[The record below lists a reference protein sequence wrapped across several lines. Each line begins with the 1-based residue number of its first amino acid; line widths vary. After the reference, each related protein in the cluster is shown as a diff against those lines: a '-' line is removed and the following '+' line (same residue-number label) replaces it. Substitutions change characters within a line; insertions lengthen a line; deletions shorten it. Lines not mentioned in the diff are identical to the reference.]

1 VEPRDVLTLPP
12 VALVVPAVAPPVVL
26 PDVLMLPPVAPVVP
40 AAGLPVEPPD
50 VLMLPPVAPVVPAVP
65 VVPPVPVLRRPPP
78 PHPAA
83 PAKTT
88 NMEST
93 VNFTKNEHFDMGPPV
108 ARGTGAMGGPSTT
121 RAVYP
126 ETTGKKKVL

>member
-1 VEPRDVLTLPP
+1 VPP
-12 VALVVPAVAPPVVL
+12 
-26 PDVLMLPPVAPVVP
+26 DELMLPPVAPVVP
-40 AAGLPVEPPD
+40 AAAPPVVPPD

-83 PAKTT
+83 AAVTT
-88 NMEST
+88 NMDST
-93 VNFTKNEHFDMGPPV
+93 VNFTKTEYFDMGPPV
-108 ARGTGAMGGPSTT
+108 VRGTGAMGGPSTT

-126 ETTGKKKVL
+126 ETIGKKKVL